1 MKKFQ
6 IVADPHGI
14 HSDPVATAAAIRF
27 ARDFKPDIRVIAGDL
42 WDFAAIRRG
51 ASPDEQA
58 QSMQE
63 DFEYG
68 AQFADEFFRG
78 GKQNVLMLGNHDV
91 RAYDLRESRDGVRAD
106 LGAKMVQDI
115 EYVAR
120 RNKAQLLPYDS
131 RKGVFSIGH
140 LNVVHGYHTG
150 MSACAQHSRIYGNVV
165 FGHVHSIDSYQ
176 TPGLAQKEARS
187 IGCLC
192 DLDMDY
198 INRQT
203 AKLRWAH
210 GWVCGFV
217 FDDGTYAIF
226 QVRGINGKFYA
237 PSGFNAY

>member
-6 IVADPHGI
+6 IVSDPHGI
-14 HSDPVATAAAIRF
+14 HMDPVATSAAIRF
-27 ARDFKPDIRVIAGDL
+27 AQDFKPDIRVIAGDL

-51 ASPDEQA
+51 ASADEQG
-58 QSMQE
+58 QSMQT
-63 DFEYG
+63 DFECG
-68 AQFADEFFRG
+68 SQFADEFFKG
-78 GKQNVLMLGNHDV
+78 GKKNVLMLGNHDV
-91 RAYDLRESRDGVRAD
+91 RPYDLRESRDGVRKD
-106 LGAKMVQDI
+106 LGVKMVSDI
-115 EYVAR
+115 QYVAR

-131 RKGVFSIGH
+131 RAGVFSIGH

-192 DLDMDY
+192 DLNMEY

-210 GWVCGFV
+210 GWACGFV
-217 FDDGTYAIF
+217 FDDGTYAIY
-226 QVRGINGKFYA
+226 QVRGINGKFHA
-237 PSGFNAY
+237 PTDFHAY